1 MKHRYKNKKGFEISI
16 NFIVMVILSLVMLGV
31 GFYFA
36 KQIFAET
43 IDIGNQLDFQTKQ
56 QLESKLRDPSALVAI
71 GINKKNIKRGD
82 HDAFGLGVANR
93 DKEDGSFYYEAICTL
108 AKNKDKDENVIEGL
122 TVCGEPTEEVVTCC
136 NKWVVGTAAGYNPN
150 TKKTE
155 IDILKPNEFNLATVF
170 FNIDKRAESGQY
182 VYNVQ
187 VYKRQVVE
195 GKAKSG
201 KGEPYGPV
209 QKIYVNVP

>member
-1 MKHRYKNKKGFEISI
+1 MKHYYKNKKGFEISI

-36 KQIFAET
+36 KQIFVQT
-43 IDIGNQLDFQTKQ
+43 IEIGDQLDFQTKQ
-56 QLESKLRDPSALVAI
+56 QLESKLRDPAALVAI
-71 GINKKNIKRGD
+71 GINKKEIKRGG
-82 HDAFGLGVANR
+82 HEAFGLGVANR
-93 DKEDGSFYYEAICTL
+93 DKEDGSFYYEAQCSL
-108 AKNKDKDENVIEGL
+108 AKNKDKDGNVVEGL
-122 TVCGEPTEEVVTCC
+122 IVCGEPTEEVVTCC
-136 NKWVVGTAAGYNPN
+136 NKWVMGNPGYSPN

-155 IDILKPNEFNLATVF
+155 IDELKPNEFKLATVF

-187 VYKRQVVE
+187 VYKKPIANC
-195 GKAKSG
+195 KATSG
-201 KGEPYGPV
+201 KGQPYGPV